1 MFLAHAQL
9 PTDENEDLDIE
20 DSGWKMVHADCFRPP
35 EHGKLFLAVLL
46 GSGAQL
52 LGMALGS
59 VLLALAGMVTPENR
73 GVALNLLLALYVLMS
88 FLNGHVSLFFY
99 RSWGGVHFKRAI
111 LLAGTLLPT
120 VVFGIYGLQNA
131 LSAAYHSTTAVSFL
145 SILKLVAI
153 WLCLSFPLVVL
164 GALSGLRRP
173 AYEPPVAT
181 SAIPREIPPQPW
193 YIRRLPL
200 ILVGGL
206 VPFGVIFVELYFFLS
221 SVWMGY
227 GYYLFGFLFAVLL
240 ILLVT
245 TSEISIVLTYSLLC
259 AENYHWWWMS
269 FLAPASSGVYALA
282 FSVYYLVV
290 AFNLDNVLVVVES
303 VGYLLILSV
312 VFSLL
317 TGCVGFFAS
326 FLFVNALFG
335 SVKVD
340 SRVCSN

>member
-1 MFLAHAQL
+1 MTQL
-9 PTDENEDLDIE
+9 LLSAALTAAVET
-20 DSGWKMVHADCFRPP
+20 
-35 EHGKLFLAVLL
+35 LFLAAAYRRDAAFL
-46 GSGAQL
+46 GLCA
-52 LGMALGS
+52 A
-59 VLLALAGMVTPENR
+59 VN
-73 GVALNLLLALYVLMS
+73 VASNLTLNLLLALYVLMS